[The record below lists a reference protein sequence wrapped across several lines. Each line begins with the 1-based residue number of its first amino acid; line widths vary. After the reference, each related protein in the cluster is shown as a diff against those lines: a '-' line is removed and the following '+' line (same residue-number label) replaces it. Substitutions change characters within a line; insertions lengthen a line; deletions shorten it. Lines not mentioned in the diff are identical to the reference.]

1 MRRIA
6 ISDAVPYARFPVG
19 RTVGAVVLL
28 LVSAFMLLGFVRS
41 NASFAALNTILAL
54 ALTVAL
60 PAVAGVALLRS
71 VNENGRR
78 RGSRAEQLRQA
89 TIESEILRLA
99 MLRDGRLTAVEVASA
114 LALAP
119 EEAKAT
125 LDGLVTREVAD
136 LDITDAGVLVY
147 SFHEARNVGDKH
159 SARGLLDA

>member
-1 MRRIA
+1 M
-6 ISDAVPYARFPVG
+6 G

-41 NASFAALNTILAL
+41 NASFASLNTILAL

-71 VNENGRR
+71 VNEHGRR
-78 RGSRAEQLRQA
+78 RGSRADQLRLA

-114 LALAP
+114 LALTA

-147 SFHEARNVGDKH
+147 SFHEARSVGDKH